1 MRRLGYRLHDRVVRI
16 GPQTA
21 EEVCPLHSV
30 KIASVSHRAS
40 CAMVTECS
48 VPGVKRSV
56 PESNPNISQVAKL
69 IKRGAPSA
77 VGTE

>member
-1 MRRLGYRLHDRVVRI
+1 VRI
-16 GPQTA
+16 GPQAA

-30 KIASVSHRAS
+30 KIASVSDRAS

-48 VPGVKRSV
+48 VPRVKRPV
-56 PESNPNISQVAKL
+56 RESNTNISQVAKL